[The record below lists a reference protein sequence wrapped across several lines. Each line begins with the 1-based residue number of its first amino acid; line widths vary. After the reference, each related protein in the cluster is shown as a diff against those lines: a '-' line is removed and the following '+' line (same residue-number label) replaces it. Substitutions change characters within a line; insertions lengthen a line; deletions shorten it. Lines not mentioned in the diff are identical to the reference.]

1 MTTAAM
7 AVPAAPAPIMPPMAL
22 TTAGTAPPIAMLWAV
37 ANMLPATT
45 LPIPACT
52 PAAIEPIGS
61 KGLDVASA
69 VRQEGTNR
77 QQARQR

>member
-7 AVPAAPAPIMPPMAL
+7 AAPAAPAPMPPTAL

-52 PAAIEPIGS
+52 PAATEPIGS
-61 KGLDVASA
+61 KDLDVASA
-69 VRQEGTNR
+69 VK
-77 QQARQR
+77 